1 MSNSRRS
8 ALVKGEMV
16 VGVKTREG
24 WIGHIVDCLP
34 KNVFKIEWSDT
45 GILPDKNMIR
55 IWKLNSDFIGEA
67 EDYKKSW
74 WSKES
79 RSSENEGRAGTSY

>member
-55 IWKLNSDFIGEA
+55 I
-67 EDYKKSW
+67 
-74 WSKES
+74 
-79 RSSENEGRAGTSY
+79 